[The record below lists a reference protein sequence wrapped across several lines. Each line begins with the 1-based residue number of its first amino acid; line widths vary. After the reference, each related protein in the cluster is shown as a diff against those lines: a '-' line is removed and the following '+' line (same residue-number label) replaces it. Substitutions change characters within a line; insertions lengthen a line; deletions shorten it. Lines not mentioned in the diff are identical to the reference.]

1 MNNQSVILSKDITS
15 GDITPLISAGN
26 VLLTSRPSL
35 NQLTNVA
42 ITDPTDNQV
51 LTYDAGGDLWYNADS
66 QGGGG
71 GGGDGEYVS
80 YNITGL
86 PNIPTTFLSNPRVY
100 FSLFDT
106 AIYNTPFI
114 VNYNLSNG
122 LTLNSNG
129 LITGLNSTKTYEI
142 EFAFYSI
149 NGATSVGILN
159 MGLYNDIVGN
169 EGSSLILSTPFN
181 FSSAPVRIYTFNPI
195 ITGQTQVNPVLKY
208 EGTIWVFGTMSGN
221 FSFNATLKITE
232 VSGGGGGGATT
243 LTALTDVAITEP
255 TEGEA
260 LTYNATT
267 TKWENSVIVSKTEL
281 NQLDDVSITTPANG
295 QYLQFDTSLAIPK
308 WVNKTPSYLS
318 YSVNAYPLNSK
329 FTAQTFFSIFATS
342 TFNTSPA
349 PVYNYN
355 FSNGITLSTDT
366 GLITGLDA
374 TKTYIID
381 IYIMKITTGSS
392 TGLHTLSLFTDAPDA
407 IPAGTAIILNTSLSG
422 SAPTVTACF
431 TPIFNAIITGQ
442 TQICPT
448 LKYNYGTGVTNYT
461 GSTSINGFNATINIR
476 EL

>member
-1 MNNQSVILSKDITS
+1 MNNQSVILSKDIIS
-15 GDITPLISAGN
+15 GDITPLISSGN

-42 ITDPTDNQV
+42 ITTPTDNQV
-51 LTYDAGGDLWYNADS
+51 LTYDAGGEFWYNADS

-71 GGGDGEYVS
+71 GGDGDYLS

-86 PNIPTTFLSNPRVY
+86 PNIPTTFLSNPRNY
-100 FSLFDT
+100 FSLFAT
-106 AIYNTPFI
+106 AIYNTPFV

-149 NGATSVGILN
+149 NTSLSVGLLK

-169 EGSSLILSTPFN
+169 EGSSLIEEAPFHFST
-181 FSSAPVRIYTFNPI
+181 SVLRTYTFNPI

-208 EGTIWVFGTMSGN
+208 EGTVWVFGTQSAE
-221 FSFNATLKITE
+221 FSFNATLNIKE
-232 VSGGGGGGATT
+232 VSGGGGGATT
-243 LTALTDVAITEP
+243 LTELTDVNITTP
-255 TEGEA
+255 AEGEA
-260 LTYNATT
+260 LTYNATND
-267 TKWENSVIVSKTEL
+267 KWENSVIVSKTDL
-281 NQLDDVSITTPANG
+281 SQLDDVAITTPTNG
-295 QYLQFDTSLAIPK
+295 QYLQYDTSLAIPK

-329 FTAQTFFSIFATS
+329 FTANTYFSIFATS
-342 TFNTSPA
+342 TFNETPA

-355 FSNGITLSTDT
+355 FSNGLSLSTAT

-374 TKTYIID
+374 TKSYMIELHM
-381 IYIMKITTGSS
+381 MKTNGASSSGVHTT
-392 TGLHTLSLFTDAPDA
+392 SLFTDSPDA
-407 IPAGTAIILNTSLSG
+407 IPAGTAIVLNQMWNSSTVAININLNTIL
-422 SAPTVTACF
+422 
-431 TPIFNAIITGQ
+431 TGQ
-442 TQICPT
+442 TQICPV
-448 LKYNYGTGVTNYT
+448 LKFGSATYT
-461 GSTSINGFNATINIR
+461 GIANAYAFCATINIR